1 MLPTHSIIILA
12 FFNGGPMSKITLI
25 EQQQKNKHRYNI
37 YLDDV
42 FAFGVGEQTLLFFA
56 LHKDMVITPQ
66 LQKQILK
73 YDTFQRLYL
82 IGVNY
87 ISYRFRSEKEV
98 RDKLAGKL
106 EQTEDEAVQKNYQ
119 KMIDLAIKQLKS
131 DGYINDVNYA
141 NLFTQECLTLT
152 GKGPRHIKQTLLKK
166 GIDLAVIQQSLEM
179 FSNENLIETAI
190 RLGQDY
196 AKKQS
201 GISKN
206 ALKQKVINHLTQRGF
221 SFDIAKQT
229 LVKLDFNLSDTQQ
242 KENCYS
248 LAKKQYAKLFHKEKT
263 NALFYKLKTF
273 LYQKGYTNDDIEW
286 AIRQLKEQN
295 DT

>member
-1 MLPTHSIIILA
+1 
-12 FFNGGPMSKITLI
+12 MSKITLI
-25 EQQQKNKHRYNI
+25 EQQQNNKQRYNI

-56 LHKDMVITPQ
+56 LHKDMAITPQ

-98 RDKLAGKL
+98 RDKLASKL
-106 EQTEDEAVQKNYQ
+106 EKTEDETVKKNYQ

-131 DGYINDVNYA
+131 DSYINDINYA

-152 GKGPRHIKQTLLKK
+152 GKGPMYIKQTLLKK
-166 GIDLAVIQQSLEM
+166 GIDLAVIQQALDT
-179 FSNENLIETAI
+179 FSNENLLETTI
-190 RLGQDY
+190 QLGQNY

-201 GISKN
+201 GISQN

-221 SFDIAKQT
+221 SIDIAKRT
-229 LVKLDFNLSDTQQ
+229 IEKLDFNLSDTQQ
-242 KENCYS
+242 KENCYTI
-248 LAKKQYAKLFHKEKT
+248 AQKQYDKLSRKEKS
-263 NALFYKLKTF
+263 NDLFYQLKTF
-273 LYQKGYTNDDIEW
+273 LYQKGYTSDDIEW